1 MRYEREMTIPVER
14 LLMTMGF
21 DIVEREVPA
30 GSGIADLV
38 GIIVDK
44 EELDFRI
51 GSSLFFKKNLLHF
64 KLLEKCNG
72 EWLDLGEISSIT
84 KENPEKL
91 RKSLNDLT
99 PSYFCSKNDGNKILY
114 RKKRCFAPVA
124 KSSIAVELKLRH
136 WKRAL
141 VQAKRYFSVSNLSYV
156 ALPESSQSAID
167 TNELAKKGI
176 GLIYVTDGHEA
187 YEALEGKVLGAY
199 NQRNLEYLGECV
211 WDIYCEKTIK
221 RNTR

>member
-1 MRYEREMTIPVER
+1 MRYEKEMTVPVER
-14 LLMTMGF
+14 LLITMGF

-51 GSSLFFKKNLLHF
+51 ESNLFFRKSLLHF

-72 EWLDLGEISSIT
+72 EWLDLDEISSIIR
-84 KENPEKL
+84 ESPEKL

-99 PSYFCSKNDGNKILY
+99 PSFFCSKNDGNEILY
-114 RKKRCFAPVA
+114 RKRRCFAPVA

-141 VQAKRYFSVSNLSYV
+141 VQAKRYFSVSNLSYI
-156 ALPESSQSAID
+156 ALPESSQSTID
-167 TNELAKKGI
+167 TSELTKEGI
-176 GLIYVTDGHEA
+176 GLIYVTDSHEA
-187 YEALEGKVLGAY
+187 YEALEGKAFGAY

-211 WDIYCEKTIK
+211 WDIHCEKNHKTK
-221 RNTR
+221 C